1 MKVMSNRFLLF
12 GERPFEDHVHDKFRL
27 ITSAIERISDVEAVM
42 YKDSFEEWVQQTVSS
57 YRFPKLD
64 ISFEN
69 KIVDLIDR
77 VVNSRP
83 RYFAEYSLIVEGDTY
98 FLGLSPGDLSFIPMR
113 LPVEV
118 KGNVLSFEIDTRHPD
133 EELSEEATALV
144 RSEYQRIK
152 AFITDALENLN
163 RTIEFH
169 NGELEKFVIPQL
181 ARKLRKADRCLKIKE
196 TLNFK

>member
-1 MKVMSNRFLLF
+1 MSKRFLLF
-12 GERPFEDHVHDKFRL
+12 GERPFEDHAHDKFRL
-27 ITSAIERISDVEAVM
+27 ISSAIERVSDVEAVM
-42 YKDSFEEWVQQTVSS
+42 YKDSFDEWVQRTVSS
-57 YRFPKLD
+57 YRFAKLE

-69 KIVDLIDR
+69 KIVDLLDKIIH
-77 VVNSRP
+77 SRI

-98 FLGLSPGDLSFIPMR
+98 FLGLSPGDLSFLPMR

-118 KGNVLSFEIDTRHPD
+118 KGNVLSFEIDTRHDD

-144 RSEYQRIK
+144 RAEYQRIK
-152 AFITDALENLN
+152 EFITDTLEHLN

-169 NGELEKFVIPQL
+169 NSELEKFVIPQL

-196 TLNFK
+196 SLNFK